1 MDVIDIGSVL
11 NRFNDTVDLRTTEV
25 KTYGIRFLRDNGT
38 IRTMQCRKNV
48 KTPGRG
54 RGPKPVGTG
63 LTHLKRTGTLLVGEG
78 EQIRS
83 VKPASI
89 FQFKDHNSSEWIRV
103 FH

>member
-25 KTYGIRFLRDNGT
+25 KIYGIRFLRDNGT
-38 IRTMQCRKNV
+38 IRTMLCRKNV

-54 RGPKPVGTG
+54 KKKPVGDG
-63 LTHLKRTGTLLVGEG
+63 MYNLKRTGTLLVGEG
-78 EQIRS
+78 ELMRS

-89 FQFKDHNSSEWIRV
+89 FQFKDHNSKEWIRV
-103 FH
+103 HH